1 MHTAHTTA
9 EAAERRKHKLEEVQ
23 KRKAYRVA
31 HGLEK
36 ADSQGME
43 LGSVGAVAVG
53 GSAEGKEGNGDGND
67 GEFVEFE
74 GRSKRPVRKW
84 LGIWG

>member
-9 EAAERRKHKLEEVQ
+9 EAAERRKRKLEDVQ

-36 ADSQGME
+36 ADSQGIVLSE
-43 LGSVGAVAVG
+43 QGTVAAMG
-53 GSAEGKEGNGDGND
+53 PGEEGERGGDGEYVD
-67 GEFVEFE
+67 FE
-74 GRSKRPVRKW
+74 GRKRPIKKW
-84 LGIWG
+84 LGIW